1 MRAGEEELPYSQKKQ
16 GSYSQK
22 NRGSVRFVVW
32 FVEGVVSLL
41 RPLPIA
47 TLYEKLAQRLSH
59 RCLGLWGLCACV
71 WETCVCVCVC
81 VYEGQL

>member
-1 MRAGEEELPYSQKKQ
+1 MQAGEEELPYSQKKQ

-41 RPLPIA
+41 RPLPFA
-47 TLYEKLAQRLSH
+47 TLYGKLAQRLSH
-59 RCLGLWGLCACV
+59 LCRGLWGLCACV
-71 WETCVCVCVC
+71 WDVSVHV
-81 VYEGQL
+81 